1 MAYIG
6 RKTMVVVDPN
16 RRETLSGRDEPRR
29 VVVNDYYP
37 VEAGWQPE
45 KRGLYRDLYAPA
57 WERATDLLTEF
68 GLDKDSFCKIESAV
82 HEGAP
87 RGAREFPVVVL
98 SPAMSIDQQ
107 MYQFLIAPFVEAG
120 YRVVTVGATY
130 ESMCTVY
137 PDGEFV
143 PHAECVKKSDLSD
156 RNWLRHLVEIRR
168 DDLRL
173 VLDALQLDRVGVVGH
188 SLGGAAVWELARDEE
203 RVKAVVLLDAS
214 LDLMTL
220 DRSVST
226 PLLNMRQEADSYE
239 EMRRMTSETA
249 ARTYIEA
256 QSRLHQ
262 RLNGYKSFVRVRD
275 ALHISFCDMLWVY
288 GAHVDWQSVR
298 HVNQAVSRAV
308 ISFYDQF
315 LRDQEH
321 AHDRFL
327 LADAGRLGVL
337 PLRL

>member
-1 MAYIG
+1 MGFIG
-6 RKTMVVVDPN
+6 RNMHVVVDPN
-16 RRETLSGRDEPRR
+16 RKETLSGREEPRR
-29 VVVNDYYP
+29 VVVHDYYP
-37 VEAGWQPE
+37 VEAGWQPG

-57 WERATDLLTEF
+57 WEQAADLLAEF
-68 GLDKDSFCKIESAV
+68 GLDKDYFCKLESTV

-87 RGAREFPVVVL
+87 CGAGEFPVVVV

-107 MYQFLIAPFVEAG
+107 MYQFLIVPLVEAG

-130 ESMCTVY
+130 ESMCTVF

-143 PHAECVKKSDLSD
+143 PHADCVKNSDLSD
-156 RNWLRHLVEIRR
+156 RNWLRHLAEIRR

-173 VLDALQLDRVGVVGH
+173 VLDALKLDQAGVVGH
-188 SLGGAAVWELARDEE
+188 SLGGAAVWELARDDE

-214 LDLMTL
+214 LDLMRL

-239 EMRRMTSETA
+239 AMRRTTSETA
-249 ARTYIEA
+249 ARAYIEA

-262 RLNGYKSFVRVRD
+262 RLIGCKSFVCVKE
-275 ALHISFCDMLWVY
+275 ALHISFCDMLWAY
-288 GAHVDWQSVR
+288 GTHVDWQSVR
-298 HVNQAVSRAV
+298 NVNQAVSRAV
-308 ISFYDQF
+308 IAFYDQF
-315 LRDQEH
+315 LRDREH
-321 AHDRFL
+321 AYDRFL
-327 LADAGRLGVL
+327 RADAARLGVL